1 MSLPLR
7 VFCRGAGQ
15 VTIRASA
22 LPRVKPPVLHGFHLA
37 SVLLIRCGMKNSK
50 TREGM
55 QMDAAWRQ
63 ILVASVVIVTLFAL
77 GALEVMTARLPVDRS
92 VAARVSA
99 GPEPGGPFQD
109 FLLDTTMTEAPSK

>member
-1 MSLPLR
+1 
-7 VFCRGAGQ
+7 
-15 VTIRASA
+15 
-22 LPRVKPPVLHGFHLA
+22 
-37 SVLLIRCGMKNSK
+37 MKNSM

-92 VAARVSA
+92 VAARMSA
-99 GPEPGGPFQD
+99 GSEPGGPFQD
-109 FLLDTTMTEAPSK
+109 FLVDTTLTETPSK

>member
-1 MSLPLR
+1 
-7 VFCRGAGQ
+7 
-15 VTIRASA
+15 
-22 LPRVKPPVLHGFHLA
+22 
-37 SVLLIRCGMKNSK
+37 MKDSK

-92 VAARVSA
+92 VATRATA

-109 FLLDTTMTEAPSK
+109 FLVDTTLTETPSK